1 MHPKCTS
8 FPKMYDTCGLKCKLT
23 LQYRHLLKGWGSRPW
38 NATVVGGLGAVLEG
52 VLEGSWRVLEGD
64 LGDVLEGVLEG
75 NLEVFK

>member
-1 MHPKCTS
+1 M
-8 FPKMYDTCGLKCKLT
+8 
-23 LQYRHLLKGWGSRPW
+23 
-38 NATVVGGLGAVLEG
+38 GGLEGVLDGSWRGLGGGLEG